1 MLTPLKKL
9 FFLTFCSKCY
19 FVKTFKLQNKNEIKL
34 CHDSQIDVKTV
45 HTNKLKSN
53 NKIAISL
60 NNKLLLFSFL
70 FPYNFLNETRK
81 KINIQR

>member
-1 MLTPLKKL
+1 MLLCK
-9 FFLTFCSKCY
+9 
-19 FVKTFKLQNKNEIKL
+19 KTFKITEKNEIKL

-60 NNKLLLFSFL
+60 NNKLTSIFIS
-70 FPYNFLNETRK
+70 
-81 KINIQR
+81 ISI